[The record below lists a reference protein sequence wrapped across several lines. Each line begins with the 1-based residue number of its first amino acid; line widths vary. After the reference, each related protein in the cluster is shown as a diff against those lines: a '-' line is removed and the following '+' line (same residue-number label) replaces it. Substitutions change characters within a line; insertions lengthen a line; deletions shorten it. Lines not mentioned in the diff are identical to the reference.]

1 MYFWPV
7 NCQVLKL
14 LILSQY
20 FPPETGAPQNRLFQ
34 LAKKLHSLG
43 VEITVLTAMPNYPE
57 MKIFDGYRGKC
68 FHYEILDGLPVYRC
82 WIFSG
87 KSKSII
93 TRLVNYFSFVITS
106 LFSGIFRTRK
116 TDFILCESPPLFL
129 GISAYLISL
138 FKGSKLI
145 FNVSDLWPESAEK
158 LGLVT
163 NRTLLTLATKLEEFL
178 YRKSILIT
186 GQTQG
191 IVNNISGRFPSKSVI
206 WLKNGI
212 DPVEFGKTKI
222 KMDWRSTAGFK
233 EQDFLFIYA
242 GIMGYAQGL
251 EIILHAANILRNHR
265 DIHFILV
272 GDGPLLNSLEELKR
286 TLNLDNVHFY
296 RNRPKRE
303 VLPMIESAD
312 AAIVPLRRLELF
324 KGAIP
329 SKIYETLA
337 MGKPILLGVEGEA
350 KELFIEEGKSGWA
363 FVPEDSNDLSEIIK
377 YLSKNRE
384 EMKIAGERGSDLVS
398 KKFNL
403 DTIIGDFMK
412 KLESLNGN

>member
-82 WIFSG
+82 WIYAGS
-87 KSKSII
+87 SKSIVP
-93 TRLVNYFSFVITS
+93 RLLNYFSFVFTS
-106 LFSGIFRTRK
+106 FLTGIFRMGRF
-116 TDFILCESPPLFL
+116 DFILCESPPLFL

-186 GQTQG
+186 GQTKG
-191 IVNNISGRFPSKSVI
+191 IVNNISGRFPSKRVI

-251 EIILHAANILRNHR
+251 EVILHAANILRNHR

-384 EMKIAGERGSDLVS
+384 EMKIAGERGSDLVR

>member
-1 MYFWPV
+1 
-7 NCQVLKL
+7 
-14 LILSQY
+14 
-20 FPPETGAPQNRLFQ
+20 
-34 LAKKLHSLG
+34 
-43 VEITVLTAMPNYPE
+43 
-57 MKIFDGYRGKC
+57 
-68 FHYEILDGLPVYRC
+68 
-82 WIFSG
+82 
-87 KSKSII
+87 
-93 TRLVNYFSFVITS
+93 
-106 LFSGIFRTRK
+106 
-116 TDFILCESPPLFL
+116 
-129 GISAYLISL
+129 
-138 FKGSKLI
+138 
-145 FNVSDLWPESAEK
+145 
-158 LGLVT
+158 
-163 NRTLLTLATKLEEFL
+163 
-178 YRKSILIT
+178 
-186 GQTQG
+186 
-191 IVNNISGRFPSKSVI
+191 
-206 WLKNGI
+206 
-212 DPVEFGKTKI
+212 
-222 KMDWRSTAGFK
+222 MDWRSTAGFK